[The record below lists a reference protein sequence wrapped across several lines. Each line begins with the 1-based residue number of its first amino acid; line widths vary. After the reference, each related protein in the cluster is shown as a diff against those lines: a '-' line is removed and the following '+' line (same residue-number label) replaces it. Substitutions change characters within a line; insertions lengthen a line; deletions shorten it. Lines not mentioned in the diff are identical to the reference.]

1 MKFISTKYIPH
12 LYLFVLTASSLFFIP
27 AVFVNRFITAP
38 SLWLQGGI
46 SIGII
51 GYVLLTKGR
60 VPLPSKGFIFLISI
74 WTIYHI
80 WQNWGNIENKT
91 TIISLTAAFF
101 LFYAIWMRIKD
112 KQIVFAVFASIGLAL
127 SLWGLGQFTGLLPS
141 YNSSFSITGPFDNPA
156 GISASLVILL
166 PFSLYCCRYSIK
178 RRRLLTIIATCLI
191 ISVIILS
198 KARTAIFATIMFHH
212 LCYTKT
218 LKNKITHI

>member
-74 WTIYHI
+74 WTIYHNMAKLGKYRE
-80 WQNWGNIENKT
+80 QDNNYFAYG
-91 TIISLTAAFF
+91 SF
-101 LFYAIWMRIKD
+101 LFVLCNMDAD
-112 KQIVFAVFASIGLAL
+112 K
-127 SLWGLGQFTGLLPS
+127 
-141 YNSSFSITGPFDNPA
+141 
-156 GISASLVILL
+156 
-166 PFSLYCCRYSIK
+166 K
-178 RRRLLTIIATCLI
+178 
-191 ISVIILS
+191 
-198 KARTAIFATIMFHH
+198 
-212 LCYTKT
+212 
-218 LKNKITHI
+218 